1 MERINNMNVKKI
13 GFVVDSTI
21 GDNINVDFLSDICVV
36 PLSIIIDNKEFT
48 EKIDNSFLLECIR
61 QKKQVTT
68 SQPSIQ
74 LFIEAF
80 NKQFK
85 SGYEHIVCVTIS
97 RNFSGT
103 FNSAYKAKQ
112 ILNNENITVID
123 SSIIGP
129 GMLFIL
135 KRIHEYAYNTNLEY
149 KEIFEKVDKEQKLGS
164 CYFSLENL
172 KQLVISKRISKFKFF
187 IGSLL
192 KIKPILKFQN
202 GLITIDKNV
211 RLWKNYFLYLIECIL
226 KFKNLFSKPI
236 EVQIMYV
243 QDDSYLKE
251 LTKEIKQ
258 LNDPDIKVS
267 IYGPISPIL
276 AIHLGSKGFG
286 FYLNVLT

>member
-1 MERINNMNVKKI
+1 MFGKK
-13 GFVVDSTI
+13 
-21 GDNINVDFLSDICVV
+21 
-36 PLSIIIDNKEFT
+36 NK
-48 EKIDNSFLLECIR
+48 LL
-61 QKKQVTT
+61 QVNL
-68 SQPSIQ
+68 SIQ

-80 NKQFK
+80 NKQLK
-85 SGYEHIVCVTIS
+85 LGYEHIVCVTIS

-112 ILNNENITVID
+112 ILNNDNITVID

-135 KRIHEYAYNTNLEY
+135 KRIREYVYNTNLEY
-149 KEIFEKVDKEQKLGS
+149 KEIFEKVNKEQKLGS

-192 KIKPILKFQN
+192 KIKPILKFQK

-243 QDDSYLKE
+243 QDDYYLKE
-251 LTKEIKQ
+251 LTKKIKQ
-258 LNDPDIKVS
+258 LNDSDIKVS

-286 FYLNVLT
+286 FYLNVLI

>member
-1 MERINNMNVKKI
+1 MNVKKI
-13 GFVVDSTI
+13 GFVVDSTV
-21 GDNINVDFLSDICVV
+21 GDNINVNFLSDICVV

-48 EKIDNSFLLECIR
+48 EKIDNSFLLECVR

-80 NKQFK
+80 NKQLK
-85 SGYEHIVCVTIS
+85 LGYEHIVCVTIS

-112 ILNNENITVID
+112 ILNNDNITIID

-135 KRIHEYAYNTNLEY
+135 KRIREYVYNTNLEY

-192 KIKPILKFQN
+192 KIKPILKFQK
-202 GLITIDKNV
+202 GLITIEKNV

-226 KFKNLFSKPI
+226 KFKNLVSKPI

-251 LTKEIKQ
+251 LTKKIQQ

-286 FYLNVLT
+286 FYLNILT